1 MPGDKYFRFNPP
13 TNCTDID
20 QTDPSRLAF
29 WVAEAKSYIETETA
43 RFERL
48 AQMLRPRKPVGPL
61 AEVREALTEEVWLAR
76 DTLELEPGLQSFAAV
91 FSEPFILNL
100 GLHRTDGVHQALCRH
115 GCFGCYRLLLT

>member
-29 WVAEAKSYIETETA
+29 WVAEAKSYIETETV

-61 AEVREALTEEVWLAR
+61 AEVREALTEEVWLTR
-76 DTLELEPGLQSFAAV
+76 DTSRARTRSPKFRCSFA
-91 FSEPFILNL
+91 EPFILNL